1 MTARPDS
8 APQDLTITTTD
19 GTTLAATLYGANA
32 SGPITVIASGAAIRR
47 RYYAPF
53 AQALAERGRPTLTF
67 DYRGIGGSLPGP
79 ITQFK
84 ARMRD
89 WGIRDIPAVIAWSRA
104 TYPNRPLHWVGHS
117 YGGGFGLGLAWNN
130 TEIARALTIATPH
143 GYWGDM
149 DKPERYRIGAL
160 VGLAMPILIAASQRL
175 PGRIAGT
182 GEDLPAGVAR
192 EWRRWIMAR
201 NSLFDVPDLP
211 EVRHFKTMTAP
222 MRFLRVADDPW
233 ASDIA
238 VQRISAEFSNAPH
251 HIVRVAPPRGEKIG
265 HLGFFRPR
273 FETSL
278 WPTALD
284 WLDQTQP

>member
-1 MTARPDS
+1 MTAEPH
-8 APQDLTITTTD
+8 DLAITTAD
-19 GTTLAATLYGANA
+19 GAILAATLYGANA
-32 SGPITVIASGAAIRR
+32 PGPITVIASGAAIKK
-47 RYYAPF
+47 RYYASF
-53 AQALAERGRPTLTF
+53 AKSLAALGKPTLTF
-67 DYRGIGGSLPGP
+67 DYRGIGGSLPEP

-104 TYPNRPLHWVGHS
+104 NYPDRPLHWVGHS

-130 TEIARALTIATPH
+130 SEITRAVSIATPH

-149 DKPERYRIGAL
+149 DQPERYRIGAL
-160 VGLAMPILIAASQRL
+160 VGLAMPILIAATQKL

-192 EWRRWIMAR
+192 EWRRWIMAP
-201 NSLFDVPDLP
+201 NSLFDMPDLP
-211 EVRHFKTMTAP
+211 EVRHFKTIHAQ
-222 MRFLRVADDPW
+222 MRFLRIADDPW
-233 ASDIA
+233 ASDLA
-238 VQRISAEFSNAPH
+238 VKRISAEFVNAARD
-251 HIVRVAPPRGEKIG
+251 IVRITPPPGEKIG

-278 WPTALD
+278 WPSAIN
-284 WLDQTQP
+284 WLDAGSK